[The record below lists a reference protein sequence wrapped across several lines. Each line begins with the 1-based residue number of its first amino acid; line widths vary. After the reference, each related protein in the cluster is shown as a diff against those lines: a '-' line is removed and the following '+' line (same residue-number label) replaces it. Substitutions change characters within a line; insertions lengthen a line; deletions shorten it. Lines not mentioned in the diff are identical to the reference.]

1 MSFDQL
7 LSCSLPVL
15 THSKAKTESKSGT
28 VPTYPT
34 ECGVEFKKWS
44 SFDTMVEQFCRYKL
58 QNVVGE
64 FQKQTFLQDGCR
76 NEMGV
81 QVSVFINIGKTLSNL
96 LGAIGIPA
104 HFSFPQGDNQV
115 AFNPDI
121 VCKILKENDEK
132 LAVVIEVK
140 PWWAFPMHDDAPN
153 EYWEDIGRSNNE
165 SILVRGIQQIY
176 GYMSFNYLRYGILTT
191 YHGAYFLKRV
201 NQSTLLISAAK
212 YINDPDYLKYW
223 MYLIAEAD
231 AEGCYSSPTG
241 DPFARKSLVPIKSA
255 DRYTLSP
262 INSLQIQFSDLINMK
277 KGVDNGALG
286 TVFGGNLESQED
298 IKFKMVDS
306 FNTAGALQL
315 CETEVMFYK
324 QLEELQGSVIP
335 KFYGYFNLHGF
346 LILALQDCGSPINQT
361 EFFSLKTKIDKAVKK
376 LDEFGVD
383 QNDLECRDGVYPN
396 ILCKDGEVRIID
408 FHVAKFAS
416 NKRKAL
422 HP

>member
-165 SILVRGIQQIY
+165 SILVRG
-176 GYMSFNYLRYGILTT
+176 
-191 YHGAYFLKRV
+191 
-201 NQSTLLISAAK
+201 
-212 YINDPDYLKYW
+212 NDPDYLKYW

-416 NKRKAL
+416 N
-422 HP
+422 